1 MLIRNSKY
9 VDPFTSKVGVI
20 IFSVHAV
27 IPFGIMGVLVKKRD
41 QLELEKVKKRYQ
53 NFYKGV
59 NLRRNKYTFWYFPFF
74 LMRKLLFILVPTFI
88 SHRCL

>member
-41 QLELEKVKKRYQ
+41 QLELSTMLLFFQ
-53 NFYKGV
+53 NLVLLKGRFAMV
-59 NLRRNKYTFWYFPFF
+59 THFLNLGSDALVIPI
-74 LMRKLLFILVPTFI
+74 KLL
-88 SHRCL
+88 